1 MDINKFALSV
11 FDHFLEETQKKIY
24 VFIEEKNQKENA
36 KRGTDIYIYIHILLM
51 VYLVIGEDDKRWNSS
66 TEKGRG

>member
-11 FDHFLEETQKKIY
+11 FDHFLEETKKNLR
-24 VFIEEKNQKENA
+24 FHRGEKPKGECK
-36 KRGTDIYIYIHILLM
+36 KRNRYIYIYLPILLT

>member
-11 FDHFLEETQKKIY
+11 LIIFWKKQKNLR
-24 VFIEEKNQKENA
+24 FHRGEKPKGECK
-36 KRGTDIYIYIHILLM
+36 KRNRYIYIYLPILLT